1 IMVVT
6 TSHGREL
13 RQAFAGKI
21 RREPAITLAYGVT
34 GDVDAVLHGNFIDA
48 EECQAVCDRLFDDD
62 PHIVRYTTLFAVE
75 RYKEE
80 TAIPSDALAAK
91 LAER

>member
-1 IMVVT
+1 
-6 TSHGREL
+6 
-13 RQAFAGKI
+13 
-21 RREPAITLAYGVT
+21 
-34 GDVDAVLHGNFIDA
+34 NFIDA